1 MQEKKVILAPNAFK
15 GSLTATDFCRIVA
28 EELQSAGYCPVC
40 LPMCDGGDGTA
51 GILACYRHALPQT
64 CLTVD
69 ALGREH
75 RATFYTEDNTALVDL
90 AACCGLKHLKP
101 AEYDVMNA
109 NTAGLGK
116 VLLEIVHQGITKII
130 LGVGGSAS
138 IDGGTGALEEMG
150 MNIRKDPTPYR
161 NHLIEIKE
169 IDTTNLKK
177 NFKDTEILLLCDV
190 TNPLCGKNGAAAVF
204 GPQKGATPSQTG
216 LLENHLRNYATLLA
230 PHARAIDPLTVE
242 GGGAA
247 GGIAAAFSSLLGA
260 KLVSGAD
267 YCLQISGFGQW
278 IHEAGFVITGE
289 GKLDSQSLQG
299 KLPGVIASRCNEAK
313 IPVVAIAGCA
323 ELPLPGFQNVYTLM
337 QYASSLED
345 SIRHPEP
352 YLRRACYDL
361 IREIPKIL

>member
-75 RATFYTEDNTALVDL
+75 RATFYTDGNTALVDL

-150 MNIRKDPTPYR
+150 MNIRKAPTPYR

-204 GPQKGATPSQTG
+204 GPQKGAIPSQTG
-216 LLENHLRNYATLLA
+216 LLENHLRNLCNPADTPCPGNRPLDRRGRRSGRGHCRCFFFALGGKTGFRSRLLPA
-230 PHARAIDPLTVE
+230 NFRLRAM
-242 GGGAA
+242 
-247 GGIAAAFSSLLGA
+247 
-260 KLVSGAD
+260 
-267 YCLQISGFGQW
+267 
-278 IHEAGFVITGE
+278 
-289 GKLDSQSLQG
+289 DS
-299 KLPGVIASRCNEAK
+299 
-313 IPVVAIAGCA
+313 
-323 ELPLPGFQNVYTLM
+323 
-337 QYASSLED
+337 
-345 SIRHPEP
+345 
-352 YLRRACYDL
+352 
-361 IREIPKIL
+361 